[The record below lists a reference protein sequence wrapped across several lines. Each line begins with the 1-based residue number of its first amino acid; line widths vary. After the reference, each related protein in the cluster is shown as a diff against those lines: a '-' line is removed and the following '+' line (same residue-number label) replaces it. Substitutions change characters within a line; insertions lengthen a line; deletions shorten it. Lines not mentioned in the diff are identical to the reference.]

1 MPLGYRREELHSSI
15 SWAPFNSLR
24 KDTLSGE
31 VNSMMRCEIC
41 QQSEDDFD
49 CHTEIDE
56 RLPVNY
62 HPVITCTPCMRM
74 LSQKL
79 LMTGEFSA
87 YQTTLDYCN
96 ALRDNYTIEIDAEDF
111 TVANQRYCYAL
122 KLAGEK
128 LISLIRELQ

>member
-1 MPLGYRREELHSSI
+1 
-15 SWAPFNSLR
+15 
-24 KDTLSGE
+24 
-31 VNSMMRCEIC
+31 MMRCEIC
-41 QQSEDDFD
+41 QAGEDDFD
-49 CHTEIDE
+49 FHGDISE

-62 HPVITCTPCMRM
+62 HPVITCTDCMRK

-79 LMTGEFSA
+79 LMTGEFAA

-96 ALRDNYTIEIDAEDF
+96 ALRDNYTTEITEEDF
-111 TVANQRYCYAL
+111 TIANQRYCYAL